1 MFSIVTRICSRGG
14 TIVRK
19 GHFAPRVPVRSA
31 GAALVAAG
39 IAASGVMA
47 GGPAAATTRPAP
59 HRNPPPAYA
68 RTLTVTRLGNAGPG
82 SLRAAITSANT
93 SLPGRPVLIRFAVR
107 GTITLSSALPAVARN
122 TTINGATAPG
132 YRHGAPV
139 VEIDANGQAGL
150 EFAPGSSGSRLLG
163 LAVDDASGDGV
174 TLEAS
179 NDHAQRQL
187 HRPQPVR
194 CRVRQPRGRGL
205 RLGVVVREHD
215 RREPDRQVRGGRRT

>member
-1 MFSIVTRICSRGG
+1 MFSIVTHIRSRRG

-19 GHFAPRVPVRSA
+19 GHSVPRVPVRAA

-39 IAASGVMA
+39 VAASGVIA
-47 GGPAAATTRPAP
+47 GGATAAAATRPAQ

-68 RTLTVTRLGNAGPG
+68 RTLTVTRLSNAGPG
-82 SLRAAITSANT
+82 SLRSAITTANA
-93 SLPGRPVLIRFAVR
+93 SLPGRPTLIRFAVR

-150 EFAPGSSGSRLLG
+150 EFAPGSSGSRLLA
-163 LAVDDASGDGV
+163 LAVDDAGGV
-174 TLEAS
+174 L
-179 NDHAQRQL
+179 
-187 HRPQPVR
+187 PV
-194 CRVRQPRGRGL
+194 VGHGSTPR
-205 RLGVVVREHD
+205 
-215 RREPDRQVRGGRRT
+215 